1 MKFDDRLWIGPG
13 KEVDDLK
20 VRGALNVHPASSYNT
35 QATFSRQGGVKD
47 AAETYF
53 FSADSEYPGST
64 LKKSIIDFFF
74 FASPVVDGLRWVTR

>member
-35 QATFSRQGGVKD
+35 QATFSRQGGVKE
-47 AAETYF
+47 AAAYF